1 MPDAPLFDE
10 NDTRTTAFTPAFV
23 GKRYASEWNQWE
35 TEHEKQPETKPII
48 ASALLEEDAN
58 KGKSTG
64 LSAGTPTKADNTAP
78 EDDPATQNK
87 EDRDKESKKSRYS
100 FGTLGG
106 RVRAST
112 GMLIL
117 LFFVL
122 LVFRGLT
129 LDSAESSDKNS
140 GILAPPRI
148 STPSSVI
155 ETPQP
160 QPTPTQAPEPS
171 DQVTPTNTDEATA
184 TTAEPTTGQ
193 TDAPTDQTSPQQPG
207 QNPTE
212 QGVNESS
219 ISEPASEVRNQPS

>member
-1 MPDAPLFDE
+1 M
-10 NDTRTTAFTPAFV
+10 TP
-23 GKRYASEWNQWE
+23 SW
-35 TEHEKQPETKPII
+35 I
-48 ASALLEEDAN
+48 ACH
-58 KGKSTG
+58 
-64 LSAGTPTKADNTAP
+64 
-78 EDDPATQNK
+78 
-87 EDRDKESKKSRYS
+87 RYS

-117 LFFVL
+117 LFLVL

-219 ISEPASEVRNQPS
+219 ISEPARP